1 MLHRSGRVVNW
12 RGELRHM
19 ENVQEG
25 KPCSHPGSLCGHP
38 DHGAGVGMSGME
50 LEKLWLVW

>member
-1 MLHRSGRVVNW
+1 
-12 RGELRHM
+12 M

-25 KPCSHPGSLCGHP
+25 KPHSHPGSLCGHP
-38 DHGAGVGMSGME
+38 DHGAGVGMSGMG